1 MCPAF
6 TQGDY
11 DAFCWSLHVVAGNR
25 SLSLPRYSRA
35 YLGYNLPLRKPL
47 RIHPKGSGFEGP
59 QGFSPIW
66 LIDQHAPSSRTPIVL
81 NRALGCFGLLRRCL
95 SDERAQPLVRY

>member
-1 MCPAF
+1 VARPLTLNKQPTSLTKKSSLDTSEMCPAF

-47 RIHPKGSGFEGP
+47 RIHPKGSGIRRP
-59 QGFSPIW
+59 
-66 LIDQHAPSSRTPIVL
+66 AR
-81 NRALGCFGLLRRCL
+81 LLTDL
-95 SDERAQPLVRY
+95 AD